1 VDKTELLV
9 SNRVAYLSPGQE
21 VSKNVLKIVIANDD
35 GIDAPG
41 LAALVRCARRLGDVV
56 IVAPQHPQSGI
67 AHRVTTRDPIRIN
80 ELEANRHSVDGTPA
94 DCARIALKVIAPD
107 AGWLISGINPGAN
120 LGSDVY
126 NSGTVAAAREA
137 AILGYRAIAVSQY
150 IAKDQKVDWSVT
162 GDHAG
167 PVLQMLM
174 NRDLAKGHFWNINL
188 PHPIRKNSKL
198 AYKFCELDTH
208 PHDYTYLRNGD
219 ELTYKG
225 SIHERPRD
233 PGKDVAVCFDE
244 GRIAITCLAVGTGE
258 LH

>member
-1 VDKTELLV
+1 MRWK
-9 SNRVAYLSPGQE
+9 SI
-21 VSKNVLKIVIANDD
+21 LKIVLTNDD
-35 GIDAPG
+35 GIVAPG
-41 LAALVRCARRLGDVV
+41 LDALNRCVRRLGDIV

-80 ELEANRHSVDGTPA
+80 QLAANRHCVAGTPA

-107 AGWLISGINPGAN
+107 AGWLIAGINPGAN

-150 IAKDQKVDWSVT
+150 IAKDQKVDWPVT
-162 GDHAG
+162 GGHAG

-174 NRDLAKGHFWNINL
+174 SRDLAPGNFWNVNL
-188 PHPIRKNSKL
+188 PHPIYKNSKL
-198 AYKFCELDTH
+198 AYEFCELDTH
-208 PHDYTYLRNGD
+208 PHNYAYHQNGN

-225 SIHERPRD
+225 TIHERPRD
-233 PGKDVAVCFDE
+233 SGKDVAVCFDE
-244 GRIAITCLAVGTGE
+244 GRIAITRLAVGTGE
-258 LH
+258 I